1 MQAGSSLPW
10 EAYVNLVHTTA
21 KNRNLDLS
29 KAAEAVAS
37 LEAYLGVEGATL
49 GGTRIAHC

>member
-29 KAAEAVAS
+29 KAAEAVA
-37 LEAYLGVEGATL
+37 AYDAVQAGVDLQAVEQ
-49 GGTRIAHC
+49 